1 VKAASYT
8 VVTDASGQR
17 GVIESSQLE
26 NQPRTIVVMLNEGQS
41 VVIPFDQ
48 LVLERNGYRFASR
61 FDSLQTTTVNGETSA
76 AYDADALIIPVI
88 TEDVVVTKDWVE
100 KGRVRVTKRALTEEQ
115 PIHEMLRE
123 EYVQVERVLVNRPV
137 DAVPDVRYEGDTM
150 IIPLVEE
157 VVVVEKRLVVKE
169 ELRITKR
176 QSEREYTDTVTVRHD
191 DVTVEHLDGSKP

>member
-17 GVIESSQLE
+17 GVIESSQLD
-26 NQPRTIVVMLNEGQS
+26 NQPRTVVVMLNEGQS
-41 VVIPFDQ
+41 VVIPFSQ

-61 FDSLQTTTVNGETSA
+61 FDTLQTTTVNGETST
-76 AYDADALIIPVI
+76 AYDADALVIPII
-88 TEDVVVTKDWVE
+88 TEDIVVSKDWVE

-123 EYVQVERVLVNRPV
+123 EHVHVERVPVNRPV
-137 DAVPDVRYEGDTM
+137 DTAPDVRYEGDTM
-150 IIPLVEE
+150 IVSLVEE

-169 ELRITKR
+169 ELHITKR
-176 QSEREYTDTVTVRHD
+176 QTEREYTDTVTVRRD
-191 DVTVEHLDGSKP
+191 DVTVERFDGSTP